1 MRAPTRGRQTR
12 AVAYGPEMRA
22 SDGDREKIVG
32 RLRDA
37 HVEGRLSADEFE
49 DRLNAAYT
57 AQTYGELEPLIR
69 DIPVMRTHKT
79 PDIVKPQQMPVPPPR
94 GREGGGDRAMRVL
107 WTIWA
112 CAVSINLVIWVLVSL
127 GNGNLEYFW
136 PMWVAGPWGAV
147 LLTIDIIRRSAKPRA

>member
-1 MRAPTRGRQTR
+1 MRVPKFTRQTR

-94 GREGGGDRAMRVL
+94 GTRSGGDTAMRVL

-112 CAVSINLVIWVLVSL
+112 SVVSLNLVIWVLVSI

-136 PMWVAGPWGAV
+136 PMWVAGPAGAV
-147 LLTIDIIRRSAKPRA
+147 LLSVDVIRRAGRPRP